1 MRASRAIGAGL
12 SLLGAVLFS
21 GCYGGKTFEAVQRI
35 EMQTAEIDSL
45 TRLQR
50 ADMAQLRQDVA
61 KQNDFLRSTKAD
73 TDVRVAELA
82 QRLDVVVGKLED
94 NNERFSE
101 VLQRY
106 DLGRRPMGGSS
117 APDTAAR
124 DTSSQGSQASQ
135 GVRDPKPL
143 YDAAYQDYSSGRY
156 ELARTGFQQFV
167 NAYSESELAGNAQFW
182 IGETYFQQKEYSE
195 AAAAYQKVL
204 DKYPH
209 NIKVPAALLKLGLS
223 QAGLGNRTAA
233 RSTLRKVIVDY
244 PGTGESQV
252 AKQKLKTL

>member
-1 MRASRAIGAGL
+1 VRASRAFGAGL
-12 SLLGAVLFS
+12 SLLGAALFS

-35 EMQTAEIDSL
+35 EMQTSEIDSL
-45 TRLQR
+45 ARIQR
-50 ADMAQLRQDVA
+50 ADLAQLRQDVA

-106 DLGRRPMGGSS
+106 DLGRRPMSAGS

-124 DTSSQGSQASQ
+124 DTSSQGPQ

-156 ELARTGFQQFV
+156 DLARNGFQQFV

-204 DKYPH
+204 DRYPH

-223 QAGLGNRTAA
+223 QAGLGNRAAA
-233 RSTLRKVIVDY
+233 RSTLRKVSADY
-244 PGTGESQV
+244 PGTQESQV